1 MPIFVHTKATCG
13 AWRLCYNQPVRH
25 RASVVL
31 ASAYLLFS
39 CQPAQ
44 QAETKKA
51 DLVVPGTG
59 PVNDLVVSAQRLAAK
74 EGRRI
79 VVYVGA
85 TWCEPCKYFLE
96 SVKTGSLPAH
106 FADLRFLK
114 FDNDTDEQ
122 RLEAAGYGGQ
132 MIPRFV
138 IPAADGAGTHKRF
151 EGSTKGP
158 QAMDNI
164 VPRLERILA
173 H

>member
-1 MPIFVHTKATCG
+1 M
-13 AWRLCYNQPVRH
+13 RH
-25 RASVVL
+25 RASAAL
-31 ASAYLLFS
+31 ASACLLFS

-44 QAETKKA
+44 QAESKKSPARA
-51 DLVVPGTG
+51 DLVVAGPG
-59 PVNDLVVSAQRLAAK
+59 PVRDLVASAQRLAAK

-96 SVKTGSLPAH
+96 SVKAGSLPDN

-114 FDNDTDEQ
+114 FDNDADKQ
-122 RLEAAGYGGQ
+122 RLEASGYGGR

-138 IPAADGAGTHKRF
+138 IPAADGTGTPKRF

-164 VPRLERILA
+164 VPRLQSILA
-173 H
+173 N